1 MKYVL
6 LLGLTY
12 KKFKK
17 NCGITISTGKR
28 TIDDLVLDDDIYE
41 INPKNF
47 ESIIP
52 CIPDDPVR
60 YEQIGKKIQDAKKF
74 PNKIF
79 QYELCGDEID
89 EDITLQLHIK
99 DNNYNNGFMTKNA
112 EVKIRFMYLFPK
124 IALVKKKYYS
134 MFFDWCLDLEKR
146 KDRCNNDEKKYNDD
160 TIFYPGPHR
169 IDVTDN
175 YSGQQETHIGFKAC
189 EGLFEMP
196 FGGEHTIKF
205 HVLKTGKFVKLGTKD
220 CTEHLAKPDL
230 LDIASVY
237 GLINTHNE
245 DQRSN
250 HTKN

>member
-28 TIDDLVLDDDIYE
+28 TIDDVMLDDDIYE
-41 INPKNF
+41 INPKDF

-52 CIPDDPVR
+52 PDDPVN
-60 YEQIGKKIQDAKKF
+60 YEQSGWKKIQDAKKF
-74 PNKIF
+74 PNKMF
-79 QYELCGDEID
+79 QYELSGDEIE
-89 EDITLQLHIK
+89 EDITLHLHIK

-175 YSGQQETHIGFKAC
+175 DSGQQETHIGVNAC
-189 EGLFEMP
+189 EELFETS
-196 FGGEHTIKF
+196 FGGEHTMKF

-220 CTEHLAKPDL
+220 CTEHLAKPAL

>member
-17 NCGITISTGKR
+17 DCRITISTGKR
-28 TIDDLVLDDDIYE
+28 TIDDVMLDDDIYE
-41 INPKNF
+41 INPKDF

-52 CIPDDPVR
+52 PDDPVN
-60 YEQIGKKIQDAKKF
+60 YEQSGWKKIQDAKKF
-74 PNKIF
+74 PNKMF
-79 QYELCGDEID
+79 QYELSGDEIE
-89 EDITLQLHIK
+89 EDITLHLHIK
-99 DNNYNNGFMTKNA
+99 DNNYNNGFMTKTA
-112 EVKIRFMYLFPK
+112 EVKIKFMYLFPK
-124 IALVKKKYYS
+124 IALIKKKYHS
-134 MFFDWCLDLEKR
+134 MFYDWCKDLMIPKKRIVNLNEKQ
-146 KDRCNNDEKKYNDD
+146 

-175 YSGQQETHIGFKAC
+175 NSGQQETYIGINAC
-189 EGLFEMP
+189 EGLFETS
-196 FGGEHTIKF
+196 FGDVHTMKF

-220 CTEHLAKPDL
+220 CTKHIVKPAL